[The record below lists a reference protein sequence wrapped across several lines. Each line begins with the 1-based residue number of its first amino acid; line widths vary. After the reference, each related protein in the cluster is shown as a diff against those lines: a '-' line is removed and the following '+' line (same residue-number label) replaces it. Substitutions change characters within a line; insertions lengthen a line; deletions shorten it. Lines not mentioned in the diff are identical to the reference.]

1 MSDLS
6 LSLFDDVVVMIFKV
20 RMVQRQS
27 GISGKKRRKMQ
38 FNFWSDTYQ
47 VKRSLFYKMAPAASM
62 LSEHKTLSATISL
75 YDKLVGDANLNQS
88 PLQKRRKKGKE
99 HSVTE
104 RNKLWTWTFNT
115 DQKMSIHWACSMLP
129 FETILY
135 NSNFVLK
142 FKNLSTQEQGGKAA
156 LEFIVCQH
164 MC

>member
-88 PLQKRRKKGKE
+88 PLQKRKKKGKE

-104 RNKLWTWTFNT
+104 RNKLWTWTLIQNKTCQYVEVF
-115 DQKMSIHWACSMLP
+115 QY
-129 FETILY
+129 FQ
-135 NSNFVLK
+135 LK
-142 FKNLSTQEQGGKAA
+142 LSFRQG
-156 LEFIVCQH
+156 
-164 MC
+164 

>member
-1 MSDLS
+1 MGFLE
-6 LSLFDDVVVMIFKV
+6 
-20 RMVQRQS
+20 
-27 GISGKKRRKMQ
+27 KKRRKMQ

-99 HSVTE
+99 HSVAE

-115 DQKMSIHWACSMLP
+115 DQNKPIYWGCSMFP
-129 FETILY
+129 FETILLHLARVILFG
-135 NSNFVLK
+135 NSKTF
-142 FKNLSTQEQGGKAA
+142 
-156 LEFIVCQH
+156 QH
-164 MC
+164 RNRVGRQL